1 MTQPHNPGS
10 ESVESLEPTETLRA
24 DKAAATEPAATDV
37 RTGDEL
43 KASLSKP
50 DPLLKRIWAQ
60 SEGKVGMVL
69 TGAVLLVTLVG
80 YFFAEQLTG
89 YSTTEFLGLPFV
101 SDGVFLSL
109 IHI

>member
-1 MTQPHNPGS
+1 MTQPHNTGAPS
-10 ESVESLEPTETLRA
+10 
-24 DKAAATEPAATDV
+24 DV

-60 SEGKVGMVL
+60 PEGKVGMIL
-69 TGAVLLVTLVG
+69 T
-80 YFFAEQLTG
+80 
-89 YSTTEFLGLPFV
+89 
-101 SDGVFLSL
+101 LSL